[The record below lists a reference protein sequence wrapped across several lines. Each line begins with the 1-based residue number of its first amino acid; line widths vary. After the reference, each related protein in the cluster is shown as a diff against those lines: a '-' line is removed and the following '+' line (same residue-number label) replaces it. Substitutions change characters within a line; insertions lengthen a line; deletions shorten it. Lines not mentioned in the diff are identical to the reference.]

1 MRRNSL
7 NRRPF
12 SLATRLT
19 FFISLSTIIAFVAF
33 TWVMLHSVE
42 KHFAEIDI
50 SDLKQISISLE
61 KILRAPDASEQQK
74 AETISNIMETYHNI
88 SVLLLDGN
96 KQVLYRSIDGPDL
109 TPALPPENAQQPTDS
124 EDIFILPNDGESAGM
139 HSGSQ
144 MRNMTYRVMTTS
156 VKKTDNT
163 ASSAYTLLSAL
174 SIDYHQ
180 HYIDQLKRNL
190 IAIASVISLMIIF
203 IILFAVHTAH
213 QPLRNVS
220 RKIKSISS
228 ENLDVR
234 LDSDRVPIEL
244 EQLVISFN
252 QMIER
257 IEDVFTRQAN
267 FSADIAHE
275 IRTPITN
282 LVTQTEIVLSQ
293 TRTDEELK
301 DVLYSNLEEYNR
313 MAKMTSDMLFL
324 AQADNNQLIPERAMI
339 DLRSEVIKVFDFFE
353 AWAEEREVSLNVEGS
368 ASRVEGDPLM
378 LRRVIN
384 NLLSNAIR
392 YTPKKMTVTVHIQEH
407 NQWVDLIVENPGVP
421 IPKEHLSRLFDR
433 FYRVDPSRQR
443 KSEGSGIGLAIVK
456 SIVNAHKGKISVT
469 SGTVSTCFIISLPVT
484 APDQC

>member
-1 MRRNSL
+1 MRKNNL

-12 SLATRLT
+12 SLSTRLT

-42 KHFAEIDI
+42 KHFAEKDI
-50 SDLKQISISLE
+50 SDLKQISLSLE
-61 KILRAPDASEQQK
+61 KILKVPDASEQQK
-74 AETISNIMETYHNI
+74 AETISNIMATYHNI

-109 TPALPPENAQQPTDS
+109 TPALSSENAQQPTNS
-124 EDIFILPNDGESAGM
+124 EGIFILPNAGESADM
-139 HSGSQ
+139 HSDSQ

-156 VKKTDNT
+156 VKTTDNT
-163 ASSAYTLLSAL
+163 ASSAYTLLTAL

-190 IAIASVISLMIIF
+190 IAIASVISLMIVF

-220 RKIKSISS
+220 RKIKNISS

-244 EQLVISFN
+244 EQLVMSFN
-252 QMIER
+252 HMIER

-313 MAKMTSDMLFL
+313 MAKMTSNMLFL

-339 DLRSEVIKVFDFFE
+339 DLQSEVIKVFDFFE

-392 YTPKKMTVTVHIQEH
+392 YTPKKMTVTVHIKENH
-407 NQWVDLIVENPGVP
+407 QWVDLIVENPGAP
-421 IPKEHLSRLFDR
+421 IPEEHLPRLFDR

-456 SIVNAHKGKISVT
+456 SIVKAHKGKISVT
-469 SGTVSTCFIISLPVT
+469 SNTASTCFIISLPVT
-484 APDQC
+484 TPDKC